1 MIYSGFTSGCLNR
14 LETSRRKLNIFTDAN
29 KKRVDNILS
38 DLQQLQSNEQQKIDS
53 LLRQLKSLQYERGA
67 VEKLKDSSSNNSAD
81 NGTGGGGGGG
91 MAERRKKLESKQK
104 KLEEEVSMLESRNRM
119 EKQQLDGT
127 FVCRPIIIY
136 NATSLSYLKLLH
148 DCSRIHYLCLKLS
161 YDYCAEIMAE
171 EAAVRKRADEV
182 RKKKEEIEMARGIT
196 LEDLT
201 IGLLNYRYT
210 GLTFQTLQDGTLR
223 CVCFSLH
230 DRSKLASCL
239 HIGTIILIQCD
250 ISYTASNLRNSTVT
264 IHPDHS
270 PSC

>member
-1 MIYSGFTSGCLNR
+1 MSSTMIYSGFTSGCLNR

-81 NGTGGGGGGG
+81 NGTGGGGGGC

-119 EKQQLDGT
+119 EKQQLD
-127 FVCRPIIIY
+127 
-136 NATSLSYLKLLH
+136 
-148 DCSRIHYLCLKLS
+148 
-161 YDYCAEIMAE
+161 EIMAE

-210 GLTFQTLQDGTLR
+210 GLTFQTLQDGTLS
-223 CVCFSLH
+223 FKFTKL
-230 DRSKLASCL
+230 DRNDPSRPFTFMLSTDENDQYMLSKVNPSISQTKTDAILDELNKDGTNGLNKFA
-239 HIGTIILIQCD
+239 IGMRKLFKEIVIE
-250 ISYTASNLRNSTVT
+250 
-264 IHPDHS
+264 
-270 PSC
+270 